1 MNIKLIGNPLK
12 HSFSSQLHS
21 MLANYDYQ
29 LVDLDKDDLESFIL
43 AKNYDGLNVTIP
55 YKTDV
60 IKYLDAIDEKA
71 DRINAVNT
79 IVNDKGRLKGYNT
92 DYNGFDLLLKKNGI
106 EVKGKNICIIGSGGT
121 SNTIFHYCQDSKANE
136 IVKAHYKGKDG
147 LLSYQQLYNQAQ
159 KFHIL
164 INTTP
169 VGMFPNNQESSIDIS
184 TFSNLEAVVDV
195 IYNPLKT
202 KLIVEAQKRE
212 LKTATGLYMLVA
224 QAEFASSIFQNRKVD
239 YQKIDDVYT
248 QLLNNKRNIV
258 FIGMPTSGKSTF
270 GKLLAENLNRNFFVK
285 TKLVLYID
293 LQVHDLVLKFHTF
306 FLLK

>member
-29 LVDLDKDDLESFIL
+29 LVDLDKDELESFIL

-106 EVKGKNICIIGSGGT
+106 EVKGKNICILGSGGT
-121 SNTIFHYCQDSKANE
+121 SNTIFHYCQDNKANE
-136 IVKAHYKGKDG
+136 IVKAHYKGKAG
-147 LLSYQQLYNQAQ
+147 LLSYQQLYNQAER
-159 KFHIL
+159 FHIL

-169 VGMFPNNQESSIDIS
+169 VGMFPNNQESSIDLS
-184 TFSNLEAVVDV
+184 AFSNLEAVVDV

-212 LKTATGLYMLVA
+212 MKTATGLYMLVA

-239 YQKIDDVYT
+239 YQKIDDVI
-248 QLLNNKRNIV
+248 LNYLMIKGISFSLV
-258 FIGMPTSGKSTF
+258 CQQAVKA
-270 GKLLAENLNRNFFVK
+270 LLANCW
-285 TKLVLYID
+285 
-293 LQVHDLVLKFHTF
+293 LKN
-306 FLLK
+306 